1 MSGDASTIR
10 HIRRLAKKYSA
21 KSDEELR
28 ELGLALKYK
37 AMVGAKLDTLIPEA
51 FALASL
57 AAQRSLKMTPY
68 DCQVY
73 AGIQIARGHIAEMK
87 TGEGKTLTATLP
99 AYLHAL
105 FGKGCHC
112 LLYTSP
118 SPRDRTRS
126 RMPSSA

>member
-1 MSGDASTIR
+1 MSRDTYTIR
-10 HIRRLAKKYSA
+10 HIRRLTKKYSA
-21 KSDEELR
+21 NSAEELR

-57 AAQRSLKMTPY
+57 AAQRALKMMPY

-99 AYLHAL
+99 A
-105 FGKGCHC
+105 
-112 LLYTSP
+112 
-118 SPRDRTRS
+118 
-126 RMPSSA
+126 